1 VSVLCSGWGKGGD
14 WEATTY
20 VHVLYCGVSIVF
32 IMRERGRK
40 KKKANNK

>member
-1 VSVLCSGWGKGGD
+1 MSVLCSGWGKGGD

-32 IMRERGRK
+32 IIEGEREK
-40 KKKANNK
+40 KKEGE